1 MGISDFLSQLGAD
14 NKSTVYMSVTP
25 GVGLE
30 MILFDTNLKQVKNYT
45 YRPLEYNESLREI
58 SNYEAFK
65 QATLEMLDELN
76 LSHKSNIVLNLPL
89 VHFGSKDIQLMV
101 DDEGVSTIVTSEVE
115 QSYIFKRYDPLIS
128 WVESDVA
135 TTNDS
140 RKVFYTAIQQNTIDN
155 IEAALSEIG
164 ANLVSVDIS
173 LSSILRT
180 LSYANLAPDQM
191 KDGVSWNLMI
201 INQNGY
207 SICSMVGKKV
217 IDYSEEALAVKSFEG
232 DEIYKAIN
240 ASAQLTLMSY
250 PANYLYIIS
259 ETDDVSAEILANTL
273 QVDGNITVLENN
285 RYKKQEI
292 IPVSLDVL
300 QGNVLKISLEAVG
313 IAISKTASS
322 PLKFNILGGKSE
334 ATGDDGPAR
343 IKLGEKE
350 YEITPQEA
358 IRIAL
363 IVDIP
368 LAILALILFL
378 TIPAYSKNLNA
389 KLDGINSELQTIQ
402 SQISEIQN
410 KNGNGQF
417 NLKDEIK
424 KVLDTNRTKLMSYA
438 AIGESVPRN
447 LWVTYYNTK
456 DDGKIDIKGEAT
468 NVKDVYTFFRGMK
481 DSLLNVQLRLHK
493 LEMDS
498 GSLDDIVNPNKPECY
513 KFEITNMTDAEL
525 APPAAENA
533 ENAENAGAQ
542 PGAAQP
548 AAEGQAAAPAP
559 PADNPAAPS
568 DEPPKGLS
576 PLGANFINFKK

>member
-285 RYKKQEI
+285 RYKKQEV

-322 PLKFNILGGKSE
+322 PLKFNILGGKSDSGNDE
-334 ATGDDGPAR
+334 GPAK

-363 IVDIP
+363 VVDIP

-389 KLDGINSELQTIQ
+389 KLDGINSELQTVQ

-498 GSLDDIVNPNKPECY
+498 GSLDDIVNPNKQECY

-525 APPAAENA
+525 APPAT